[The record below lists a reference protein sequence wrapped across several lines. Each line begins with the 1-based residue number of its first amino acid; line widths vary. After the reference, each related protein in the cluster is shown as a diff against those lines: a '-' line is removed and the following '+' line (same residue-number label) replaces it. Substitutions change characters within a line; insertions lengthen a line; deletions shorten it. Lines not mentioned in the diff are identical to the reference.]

1 MKLNNKLPLIFIL
14 FILVSAVTACA
25 QVGSQS
31 YTDPFAYCTAIGT
44 IDAPDARFTGLA
56 LPDVIVQ
63 GYLKANNLDLS
74 LAVDENFTKMTSW
87 RCMDSKVY
95 ACNVGANLPC
105 ASKANLDK
113 IPTQPMTDFCK
124 QNPGSDFIPAVVTGR
139 ETVYNWVCDK
149 EVPLAKE
156 QLSQADTAG
165 FIANIWYE
173 VKK

>member
-1 MKLNNKLPLIFIL
+1 MKHYNKLPFFFIL
-14 FILVSAVTACA
+14 FILVSALPACA
-25 QVGSQS
+25 PAGSQS
-31 YTDPFAYCTAIGT
+31 YTDPFAYCAEAGT
-44 IDAPDARFTGLA
+44 IDVPDARYTGPA

-63 GYLKANNLDLS
+63 GYLKANSLDLS
-74 LAVDENFTKMTSW
+74 LAADENFTKMTSW
-87 RCMDSKVY
+87 RCMNSRVY

-113 IPTQPMTDFCK
+113 TPTEPMIDFCK
-124 QNPGSDFIPAVVTGR
+124 ANPGSDFIPAVVTGR

-149 EVPLAKE
+149 EAPLAKE
-156 QLSQADTAG
+156 QLSQADAAG